1 MKTFTTSFTPLNELV
16 INYHITEACN
26 YACKFCYAKWNKP
39 NELHSQT
46 DRAEQLLQQLAAY
59 FIKDRN
65 NLVQQ
70 QMPYRNVRLNFAG
83 GEPLILKQRF
93 TEIVNK
99 AVELGF
105 NLSLITNGHHLTDE
119 FIDNHAR
126 LFSMIGIS
134 FDSQLSVGCVEI
146 GRVDRKGRSLSSQDL
161 YDRINRL
168 RAVNPSIKI
177 KVNTVVNSVNYN
189 EDFNQLITKIA
200 PYKWKVLQVL
210 PVLNDNLTISKTQ
223 FDTFVTRHIKQQ
235 QIMSVED
242 NQTMINS
249 YLMLDPRGRFYKNEM
264 VDGDY
269 QYSDCLLE
277 SGVKIALTQIDTN
290 WQRFAQRYQ
299 TEEKPAVR
307 VTNKIKLLPH
317 FLQKKSKVVETKLA
331 EGIHPQTLGA
341 KKIRCLPGLYR
352 VRISN
357 GYRLLIGF
365 NDKQWT
371 ALGIYSRQ
379 SFSTLLNR
387 RRR

>member
-1 MKTFTTSFTPLNELV
+1 MKTLSTSFTPLNELV

-39 NELHSQT
+39 NELHSQA
-46 DRAEQLLQQLAAY
+46 DRAEQLLQQLADY
-59 FIKDRN
+59 FIKDRD

-93 TEIVNK
+93 ADIANK
-99 AVELGF
+99 AAELGF

-119 FIDNHAR
+119 FIDSYAR

-134 FDSQLSVGCVEI
+134 FDSQLSFGRVDI
-146 GRVDRKGRSLSSQDL
+146 GRVDRKGNSLSSQDL
-161 YDRINRL
+161 CDRIARL

-177 KVNTVVNSVNYN
+177 KINTVVNAVNYN
-189 EDFNQLITKIA
+189 EDFNQLIAQIN

-210 PVLNDNLTISKTQ
+210 PVINNNLIISKSQ
-223 FDTFVTRHIKQQ
+223 FDAFVTRHNKQQ
-235 QIMSVED
+235 PIMAVEN
-242 NQTMINS
+242 NQTMTNS
-249 YLMLDPRGRFYKNEM
+249 YLMLDPKGRFYKNEM
-264 VDGDY
+264 VEGDY
-269 QYSDCLLE
+269 QYSDGLLE
-277 SGVKIALTQIDTN
+277 SGVKHALIQMNTN
-290 WQRFAQRYQ
+290 WQRFAKRYQ
-299 TEEKPAVR
+299 ADDNSIVPTA
-307 VTNKIKLLPH
+307 NKIKLLPNR
-317 FLQKKSKVVETKLA
+317 LQIKSAEVETKLVQ
-331 EGIHPQTLGA
+331 GFHPQTLGA

-352 VRISN
+352 VRISR

-379 SFSTLLNR
+379 SFTTLLNR